1 MHAQSSY
8 VVGSL
13 CHSIHLRIYTSGVVY
28 IFLHFHTEDH
38 TLHKQKENSLFRLF
52 TQSSYGR
59 TFAFQFTDSVYE
71 SCDCTCIVLVNTLQ
85 DTKLSNYIIMMN
97 EHMHRS
103 EDIRVYST

>member
-38 TLHKQKENSLFRLF
+38 TLHKKKKKTAFLDFLHSHLTVGLLRFNSLVQYMSLV
-52 TQSSYGR
+52 T
-59 TFAFQFTDSVYE
+59 VP
-71 SCDCTCIVLVNTLQ
+71 VLSLLIHSKIQN
-85 DTKLSNYIIMMN
+85 
-97 EHMHRS
+97 
-103 EDIRVYST
+103 